1 MCTHTHTGAIY
12 VVDELDFETKQ
23 NYDLIVRATDSVS
36 GVSAEVPVSI
46 VVTDIND
53 SPPTLPLDNY
63 EITVSES
70 LPFGSSILQV
80 TAQDNDIGKGKVL
93 IILLH
98 FFFAFIRNIFHY
110 DYYSGEKAM
119 YEYALITY
127 DDVVNLRLLQMEKYF
142 NQREEKVF
150 LYVLMTEQQYFICA

>member
-1 MCTHTHTGAIY
+1 METNFMCTHTHTGAIY

-98 FFFAFIRNIFHY
+98 FF
-110 DYYSGEKAM
+110 
-119 YEYALITY
+119 
-127 DDVVNLRLLQMEKYF
+127 LLSF
-142 NQREEKVF
+142 VI
-150 LYVLMTEQQYFICA
+150 YFITIIIPVKKLCMSMHLLRTMMLLISACCKWKNILINERKKFSCMF